1 MFRNKILQIQEYI
14 YKNIFFKNILVA
26 ASGTIFAQSLGLITT
41 PIITRIYTPND
52 YGMFSAILAVVMV
65 LSSVSTLRYEIAIPI
80 ERDLNKIFSL
90 VKLCLLISLS
100 ISALVF
106 LTIIFFSERISI
118 FLDLKDSQG
127 LLFLIPVLLLIN
139 SFFKIFNFV
148 NVRFKA
154 FKFISKVKVI
164 QSLLASA
171 IKISFGISGFNYL
184 GLVYG
189 NLGQEALGIFAF
201 YSKFK
206 KKGFKLFILD
216 DISGIKA
223 LAIKYI
229 KFAKYQ
235 TPSQLLLSVSQR
247 LPTLFIVAI
256 FSSKELGYFSLAFGM
271 LSLPINLIGS
281 SVSNVFYSEISEIG
295 TDDSKKIYSLSV
307 NILKKLFAIGIIPTA
322 VVLLFGSDIFSY
334 VFGEQWLIAG
344 ELAELLI
351 VLILIRF
358 VVSPIMSCLNLYGM
372 QRFQLKVNA
381 LRLTILLLTFF
392 IVDYLGFNLHT
403 VILVFVT
410 VSCLIY
416 LYQTLIVLQKIKK

>member
-1 MFRNKILQIQEYI
+1 MLRNKILQIQEYI
-14 YKNIFFKNILVA
+14 YKNVFFKNILVA
-26 ASGTIFAQSLGLITT
+26 ASGTIFAQSIGLITT

-80 ERDLNKIFSL
+80 ERDLNNIFSL
-90 VKLCLLISLS
+90 VKLCLLITLL

-106 LTIIFFSERISI
+106 LTIIFFSEPISN
-118 FLDLKDSQG
+118 FLDLKDSKG
-127 LLFLIPVLLLIN
+127 LLFLIPVLFLIN

-171 IKISFGISGFNYL
+171 IKISFGILGFNYL

-189 NLGQEALGIFAF
+189 NLGQETLGVFAF

-206 KKGFKLFILD
+206 KKGLKLFRLD
-216 DISGIKA
+216 DINSIKN
-223 LAIKYI
+223 LAIKYS

-307 NILKKLFAIGIIPTA
+307 NVLKKLFAIGIFPT
-322 VVLLFGSDIFSY
+322 VVILLFGSDIFSY

-358 VVSPIMSCLNLYGM
+358 VASPIMSCLNLYGM
-372 QRFQLKVNA
+372 QSFQLKVNA
-381 LRLTILLLTFF
+381 LRLTILLITFY
-392 IVDYLGFNLHT
+392 IVDYLNFNLHT

-410 VSCLIY
+410 ISCLIY